1 MVRAAL
7 IAYALVASIG
17 GVLAQSGDFPN
28 KPIRIIVP
36 FAPGAGNDL
45 LGRLT
50 AENLT
55 PRMGQ
60 AVVVENRPGA
70 GSLIGVDLVAK
81 SPPDGYTLL
90 WAASDGLSILPA
102 VKPKMPYTVPND
114 FSFISRM
121 VELPFAVV
129 VSSKLPVNSMAEL
142 IAHAKANPG
151 KLRYGTSG
159 VGGGPHMG
167 SILIEKANG
176 IQMSHAAYRGVGP
189 AVNDLLGGHID
200 LALVTPPTI
209 KPHAEAG
216 KVKVIATTGT
226 VRHALFPDAPTLIE
240 LGMKD
245 VTVVIWYG
253 IMAPAGMPA
262 NVLAR
267 LRKEIDE
274 VIKDPAVNSRLNS
287 LGYQISPLP
296 GDEFK
301 AFVVKDME
309 KWKGVATSAHIVL
322 ED

>member
-1 MVRAAL
+1 MLRAAL
-7 IAYALVASIG
+7 IVSALIASLG
-17 GVLAQSGDFPN
+17 GAAAQSTDYPS
-28 KPIRIIVP
+28 KPVKIIVP

-55 PRMGQ
+55 PRLGQ
-60 AVVVENRPGA
+60 SVVVENKPGA

-81 SPPDGYTLL
+81 SPADGYTLL

-102 VKPKMPYTVPND
+102 VKRKMPYAVPND
-114 FSFISRM
+114 FTFITRM
-121 VELPFAVV
+121 AVLPFAVV
-129 VSSKLPVNSMAEL
+129 VSNKLPVNSMAEL

-167 SILIEKANG
+167 SILIEKATG

-226 VRHALFPDAPTLIE
+226 ARHPLFPDAPTLIE

-245 VTVVIWYG
+245 VTVVVWYG
-253 IMAPAGMPA
+253 ILAPANLPA
-262 NVLAR
+262 PVLAR
-267 LRKEIDE
+267 LNKEIGE
-274 VIKDPAVNSRLNS
+274 VIKDPAVIKRLDT

-296 GDEFK
+296 GEEFK
-301 AFVVKDME
+301 SYVVKDME
-309 KWKGVATSAHIVL
+309 KWKGVAQSANIVL